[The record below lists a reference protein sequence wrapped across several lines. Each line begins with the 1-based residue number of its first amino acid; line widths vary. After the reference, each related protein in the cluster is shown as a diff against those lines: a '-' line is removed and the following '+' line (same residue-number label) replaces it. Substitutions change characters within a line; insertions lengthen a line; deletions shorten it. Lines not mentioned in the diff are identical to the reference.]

1 MPGFPQQGAESVEGE
16 ALDSEQESEPE
27 SELHSED
34 EEIGMPSRGRDRTE
48 DEETEAEKE
57 AEHAHRE
64 NESARGGTSIITAM
78 LANGQHR
85 VQRVLTDTPA
95 AKAEVIK
102 AGDTLVRIDNMLL
115 KDTQTDTVA
124 ALLVGPPGT
133 GVELELISTNG
144 TTKVITLSREALC
157 LNSVS
162 WARAVLP
169 LRIRRLDLL
178 EPPEALSGAECI
190 ERDELGAGEA
200 CYLRIRGKLVEAGY
214 RSFDSIPRRG
224 ASKNN
229 LRFSC
234 PKIRGI
240 SGKDELM
247 LTAWLARLRGM

>member
-1 MPGFPQQGAESVEGE
+1 VEEE
-16 ALDSEQESEPE
+16 APDSEQESEPE
-27 SELHSED
+27 SELGSED
-34 EEIGMPSRGRDRTE
+34 EEIGTPSRGRDRTE
-48 DEETEAEKE
+48 DEEAEEEEE

-64 NESARGGTSIITAM
+64 NECARGGIGIITTM

-85 VQRVLTDTPA
+85 VQKVLPDTPA
-95 AKAEVIK
+95 AKAEVIN
-102 AGDTLVRIDNMLL
+102 AGDTLVRIDSILL
-115 KDTQTDTVA
+115 KDTQTDTVV

-133 GVELELISTNG
+133 GVVLELTNANG
-144 TTKVITLSREALC
+144 TTKVITLARKALC

-169 LRIRRLDLL
+169 LRIRRLELL
-178 EPPEALSGAECI
+178 DPPEALSEAECT

-224 ASKNN
+224 VSKNN

-234 PKIRGI
+234 PKV
-240 SGKDELM
+240 
-247 LTAWLARLRGM
+247 